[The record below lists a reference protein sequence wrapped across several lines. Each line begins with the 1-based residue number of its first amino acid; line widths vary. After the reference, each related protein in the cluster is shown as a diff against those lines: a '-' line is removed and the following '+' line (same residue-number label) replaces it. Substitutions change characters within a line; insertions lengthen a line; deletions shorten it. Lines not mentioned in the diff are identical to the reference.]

1 MEKENLNENNKSN
14 DATPQRPEGERIL
27 NAPLV
32 EMDLLAFIDQIK
44 NETTWADSERNS
56 INIFKSETMTIVLI
70 GLHENAE
77 LKPHKANGTISVQ
90 VLAGKI
96 EFSTEHQSVQ
106 IEKGQMIALQENLM
120 HGVKACTESFFLLTL
135 VMKE

>member
-1 MEKENLNENNKSN
+1 
-14 DATPQRPEGERIL
+14 ATPQRPEGERIL

-44 NETTWADSERNS
+44 NEKTWADSERNS
-56 INIFKSETMTIVLI
+56 ITIFKSGTMTIVLI

-90 VLAGKI
+90 VLEGHI
-96 EFSTEHQSVQ
+96 EFSTEQQSVK
-106 IEKGQMIALQENLM
+106 IETGQMIALQDDLM
-120 HGVKACTESFFLLTL
+120 LGVKACTESFFLLTL
-135 VMKE
+135 VMKEYNTAGRDI